1 MLRNLP
7 EEKAI
12 QLLDKY
18 KIAASIDT
26 QVEQLE
32 QKLEGE
38 EVISMSILAETKA
51 HVQELKDVIKSSEL
65 TFESLK
71 K

>member
-7 EEKAI
+7 EEKAN

-18 KIAASIDT
+18 KIAVSIDK
-26 QVEQLE
+26 QLEQLE

-38 EVISMSILAETKA
+38 EVTSMSILAETQA